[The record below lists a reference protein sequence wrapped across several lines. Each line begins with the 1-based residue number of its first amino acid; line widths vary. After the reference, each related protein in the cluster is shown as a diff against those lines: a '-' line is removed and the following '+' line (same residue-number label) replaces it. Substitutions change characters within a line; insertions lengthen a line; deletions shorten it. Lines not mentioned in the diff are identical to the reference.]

1 MDQINNIIKKEI
13 GNIFKYQQK
22 ERVTKLKYLNELSVK
37 GQTLFTGSSLM
48 EQFPID
54 ELLMNRGINKIIYN
68 RGVGGFTT
76 NDLLEHMEEMVFG
89 VEPSKIFINIGTND
103 IGTPDY
109 SLDKLIK
116 NYEDILNKIKD
127 RLPNAEVYVMEYY
140 PINEVAKIPENDWEK
155 SAFITR
161 NNENIKI
168 ANNAVKELAE
178 KIGYKYIDVN
188 EGLTDENR
196 RLKVKYTVE
205 GIHMYANAY
214 NVILDNMIIIIKTQ
228 K

>member
-1 MDQINNIIKKEI
+1 MEEMNNIIKEEI
-13 GNIFKYQQK
+13 GNVFKNLQK
-22 ERVTKLKYLNELSVK
+22 DRVNKLKYLNELSVK

-76 NDLLEHMEEMVFG
+76 NDFLEHMEEMVFG
-89 VEPSKIFINIGTND
+89 VEPFKIFINIGTND
-103 IGTPDY
+103 IGVTDY
-109 SLDKLIK
+109 SLEKLIK
-116 NYEDILNKIKD
+116 NYEVILNEIKD
-127 RLPNAEVYVMEYY
+127 KLPNAKVYVMAYY
-140 PINEVAKIPENDWEK
+140 PINEVAKVPEYDWER

-168 ANNAVKELAE
+168 ANGAVKELTE
-178 KIGYKYIDVN
+178 KIGYEYIDVN
-188 EGLTDENR
+188 QGLTDENG
-196 RLKVKYTVE
+196 RLKVEYTVE

-214 NVILDNMIIIIKTQ
+214 NVILDNMIKYL
-228 K
+228 

>member
-1 MDQINNIIKKEI
+1 MEEMINIIKEEI
-13 GNIFKYQQK
+13 GNVFKYLQK
-22 ERVTKLKYLNELSVK
+22 DRVNKLKYLNELSVK
-37 GQTLFTGSSLM
+37 GQILFTGSSLM

-76 NDLLEHMEEMVFG
+76 NDFLEHMEEMVFG

-103 IGTPDY
+103 IGVTDY
-109 SLDKLIK
+109 SLEKLIK
-116 NYEDILNKIKD
+116 NYEVILNKIKD
-127 RLPNAEVYVMEYY
+127 KLPNAKVYVMAYY
-140 PINEVAKIPENDWEK
+140 PINEVAKVPENDWER

-168 ANNAVKELAE
+168 ANGAVKELTE
-178 KIGYKYIDVN
+178 KIGYEYIDVN
-188 EGLTDENR
+188 QGLTDENG
-196 RLKVKYTVE
+196 RLKVEYTVE

-214 NVILDNMIIIIKTQ
+214 NVILDNMIKYL
-228 K
+228 